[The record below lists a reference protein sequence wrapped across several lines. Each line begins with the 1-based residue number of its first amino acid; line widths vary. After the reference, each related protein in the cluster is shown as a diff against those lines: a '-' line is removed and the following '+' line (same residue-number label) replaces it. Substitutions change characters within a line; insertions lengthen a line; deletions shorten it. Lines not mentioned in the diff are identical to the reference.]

1 MTSVGLFGKV
11 PTHGDFVARGTA
23 SRTGRSFERWAQ
35 MANDRIAEAGK
46 PLPRG
51 PIGFVYRDDVNESLL
66 VGTLIGSRDSVGR
79 SFPLAT
85 FCELDTRA
93 SGIAFAAL
101 PGAMAPVVEQLGELC
116 RTAHR
121 CTPAELTT
129 MLDAIAPPDAEALAT
144 AMRTQL
150 RRLADVPLAAVL
162 DRIHGSGDGRY
173 YGTEVL
179 LRACESTRRYGT
191 IKNPLI
197 LDAHVTSD
205 IELLFWLAC
214 IDAGLAGSI
223 GSPATFWDVSARR
236 LLVVMGAPE
245 SNTLHYL
252 SGRGVQSQRL
262 WPTAT
267 DNADSSRSARAR
279 LDDACAAMLAVPGT
293 ATAEQFVSRISSLAD
308 DSAARAKP
316 R

>member
-1 MTSVGLFGKV
+1 MTSLGLFGKV
-11 PTHGDFVARGTA
+11 PTHGDFVARGTG

-35 MANDRIAEAGK
+35 MANDRAAEAGK

-51 PIGFVYRDDVNESLL
+51 PIGFVYRDDAHESLL
-66 VGTLIGSRDSVGR
+66 VGSLVASVDSVGR
-79 SFPLAT
+79 TFPLAA
-85 FCELDTRA
+85 FCELEIE
-93 SGIAFAAL
+93 GLVFAAL
-101 PGAMAPVVEQLGELC
+101 PGAMAPVVEQLAELC
-116 RTAHR
+116 RAGSRHG
-121 CTPAELTT
+121 PAEIFKELE
-129 MLDAIAPPDAEALAT
+129 AIVVPGADELGARMHA
-144 AMRTQL
+144 QQ
-150 RRLADVPLAAVL
+150 RRLADAPLDAVL
-162 DRIHGSGDGRY
+162 DRIHGDGDGRY

-191 IKNPLI
+191 IKNPLV

-223 GSPATFWDVSARR
+223 GCPATFWDVSARR
-236 LLVVMGAPE
+236 LLVVMGSPE

-293 ATAEQFVSRISSLAD
+293 ATAEQFVSRISSIAD

>member
-1 MTSVGLFGKV
+1 MTTLGLFGKV
-11 PTHGDFVARGTA
+11 PTHGDFVARGTG

-35 MANDRIAEAGK
+35 MANDRAAEAGK

-51 PIGFVYRDDVNESLL
+51 PIGFVYRDDAHESLL
-66 VGTLIGSRDSVGR
+66 VGSLVASVDSVGR
-79 SFPLAT
+79 TFPLAA
-85 FCELDTRA
+85 FCELETD
-93 SGIAFAAL
+93 GLVFAAV
-101 PGAMAPVVEQLGELC
+101 PGAMGPVVEQLAELC
-116 RTAHR
+116 RAASRHA
-121 CTPAELTT
+121 PAEIFTRLE
-129 MLDAIAPPDAEALAT
+129 AISVPGPDELVARMHA
-144 AMRTQL
+144 QG
-150 RRLADVPLAAVL
+150 RRLADAPLDAVL
-162 DRIHGSGDGRY
+162 DRIHGAGDDRY

-179 LRACESTRRYGT
+179 LRACESTRRYGS
-191 IKNPLI
+191 IKNPLV

-214 IDAGLAGSI
+214 IEAGLAGSI

-279 LDDACAAMLAVPGT
+279 LDDACAAMLAAPGT

>member
-1 MTSVGLFGKV
+1 VTTLGLFGKV
-11 PTHGDFVARGTA
+11 PTHGDFVARGTG

-35 MANDRIAEAGK
+35 MANDRAAEAGK

-51 PIGFVYRDDVNESLL
+51 PIGFVYRDDAHESLL
-66 VGTLIGSRDSVGR
+66 VGSLVASRDSVGR
-79 SFPLAT
+79 SFPLAS
-85 FCELDTRA
+85 FCELATDGPDIV
-93 SGIAFAAL
+93 SAAV
-101 PGAMAPVVEQLGELC
+101 PGAMAPVVEQLAELC
-116 RTAHR
+116 RTAHHHA
-121 CTPAELTT
+121 PAELFAK
-129 MLDAIAPPDAEALAT
+129 LDGIVIPGADELSARMHAQE
-144 AMRTQL
+144 
-150 RRLADVPLAAVL
+150 RRLADVALEPVL
-162 DRIHGSGDGRY
+162 DRIHGAGDGRY
-173 YGTEVL
+173 YATEVL

-279 LDDACAAMLAVPGT
+279 LDDACAAMLAAPGT